1 MFKDLFEIKNT
12 YTLEDEMNS
21 QAIPYYKELITKGID
36 NKENCK
42 YFLLCLDRLYQEGF
56 VSPLR
61 DFEYDNA
68 LEIFLDNGG
77 EMIRGDMSSGDKAIH
92 VYPNLKGTIKKVHY
106 ISEEDRLA
114 HSKVQN
120 HKSLENWLN
129 GVVSELEAKG
139 IWHKEL
145 TLGFY
150 TKYDGLS
157 VILEVEDGK
166 VRSAITRGDK
176 ELGTG
181 QDKTGLF
188 KYYDFKDECKLL
200 GTKKFGLKCEALVSF
215 EGFTEYNKK
224 FGDNKLVDP
233 RSAATSILNS
243 DNPTKEELSYLILKP
258 LVITVKGKDYPLPN
272 EEVEAFDSW
281 LEDTVSFILVGI
293 KSVSDAIKKA
303 ELVVKEMVKL
313 IAKLDVP
320 ADGIV
325 IRIENEDYKKALGR
339 NTDEC
344 INNFERAYKFPP
356 ATAKTTLRGIEQEIG
371 LLGKVSFTAKINPV
385 KLKNKTI
392 KSISLGSYARFKDLQ
407 LAEGDEVYV
416 RYDIIPYLTVE
427 KDCKKSGKPVIEAIT
442 KCPYCGQPLEF
453 NPELSCTNNNCKSR
467 MIGKI
472 YNYCAKMNI
481 EGIGEETVT
490 TLFNHGFITNIIDL
504 YKLENEAEQLKNLTG
519 FGNKMIENIVQSIKK
534 ADKVAP
540 HILLGSIGIPSVSR
554 RLFKKILGKYSFE
567 EVIGFTDKD
576 IKKLCEVEGI
586 KSKMAKKVITGIK
599 ENYDLIR
606 ELLKYV
612 KVKEEKEKKY
622 KASVCFTK
630 IRNKEFEKFLENQGI
645 LVMDNLN
652 KETDLLIT
660 GSGTSSKMEKAKKL
674 GIPMMSIGDAYQHFG
689 FSV

>member
-1 MFKDLFEIKNT
+1 
-12 YTLEDEMNS
+12 
-21 QAIPYYKELITKGID
+21 
-36 NKENCK
+36 
-42 YFLLCLDRLYQEGF
+42 
-56 VSPLR
+56 
-61 DFEYDNA
+61 
-68 LEIFLDNGG
+68 
-77 EMIRGDMSSGDKAIH
+77 
-92 VYPNLKGTIKKVHY
+92 
-106 ISEEDRLA
+106 
-114 HSKVQN
+114 
-120 HKSLENWLN
+120 
-129 GVVSELEAKG
+129 
-139 IWHKEL
+139 
-145 TLGFY
+145 
-150 TKYDGLS
+150 
-157 VILEVEDGK
+157 
-166 VRSAITRGDK
+166 
-176 ELGTG
+176 
-181 QDKTGLF
+181 
-188 KYYDFKDECKLL
+188 
-200 GTKKFGLKCEALVSF
+200 
-215 EGFTEYNKK
+215 
-224 FGDNKLVDP
+224 
-233 RSAATSILNS
+233 
-243 DNPTKEELSYLILKP
+243 
-258 LVITVKGKDYPLPN
+258 
-272 EEVEAFDSW
+272 
-281 LEDTVSFILVGI
+281 
-293 KSVSDAIKKA
+293 
-303 ELVVKEMVKL
+303 
-313 IAKLDVP
+313 
-320 ADGIV
+320 
-325 IRIENEDYKKALGR
+325 
-339 NTDEC
+339 
-344 INNFERAYKFPP
+344 
-356 ATAKTTLRGIEQEIG
+356 
-371 LLGKVSFTAKINPV
+371 
-385 KLKNKTI
+385 
-392 KSISLGSYARFKDLQ
+392 
-407 LAEGDEVYV
+407 
-416 RYDIIPYLTVE
+416 
-427 KDCKKSGKPVIEAIT
+427 
-442 KCPYCGQPLEF
+442 
-453 NPELSCTNNNCKSR
+453 